1 MPPPMRTRFEVGAL
15 TVDRV
20 VESQFPVLEPAELYP
35 DATPQ
40 VIADNLAWLAPRFH
54 DPQAGR
60 LILAFQGFV
69 IRGRGRTIVVDT
81 CVGDCKHRRRPDFH
95 LQSWGWLERLRSAGV
110 APEAVDCV
118 VCTHFHVDH
127 VGWNTRLVDGRWVPT
142 FPNARYLI
150 AKPEWD
156 YWTGP
161 GAQAALARTGDY
173 LADSVLPVVQ
183 AGLADF
189 VATNHRID
197 EHVHLIPAPGH
208 TPGMVLVGLE
218 SRGRRAVI
226 TGDLLHTVLQ
236 LAFPD
241 WSTRFCADPALSRTT
256 RHAFLESV
264 ADTDTLVVPAHFPA
278 PTAGWVRRSGA
289 AYDFRFADTPLP

>member
-1 MPPPMRTRFEVGAL
+1 MRTRFEVGAL
-15 TVDRV
+15 TLDRV
-20 VESQFPVLEPAELYP
+20 VESQFAVLEPAEVYP
-35 DATPQ
+35 DSTPQ
-40 VIADNLAWLAPRFH
+40 AIADNLSWLAPRFY
-54 DPQAGR
+54 DPKAAR

-69 IRGRGRTIVVDT
+69 VRGGGRTIVVDT

-95 LQSWGWLERLRSAGV
+95 RQSWGWLEKLRAVGV
-110 APEAVDCV
+110 APESVDCV

-127 VGWNTRLVDGRWVPT
+127 VGWNTRLEDGHWVPT

-156 YWTGP
+156 YWTSAV
-161 GAQAALARTGDY
+161 AQAALARTGDY
-173 LADSVLPVVQ
+173 MADSVLPVVD

-189 VATNHRID
+189 VAPDHRID
-197 EHVHLIPAPGH
+197 AHTYLIPAPGH

-218 SRGRRAVI
+218 SQGQRVVI

-236 LAFPD
+236 LAYPD
-241 WSTRFCADPALSRTT
+241 WSTRFCADPAQSRAT
-256 RHAFLESV
+256 RRAFLESV

-289 AYDFRFADTPLP
+289 TYDFRFADSPLP